1 MKKFLTNF
9 LYWKRRGLSVRRA
22 WNLAKVTL

>member
-22 WNLAKVTL
+22 WQMAGKTL